1 MDLAEI
7 GRFLAELRRG
17 RGLTQAE
24 LGEKLGVT
32 NKTVSRWETGNYLP
46 PGEMLEALSRFYG
59 LTINE
64 LLSGRTLDAGEYRA
78 AAESNIVKTLQTS
91 AFGLKDRRI
100 FFRKKWRR
108 EHVYTFVICTVAW
121 VALLVSLW
129 LRGVDVP
136 LCATVGGLLAVLYH
150 AVLHNRMEAYVESR
164 IFGGRWDEY
173 RDGGASERE

>member
-1 MDLAEI
+1 MDLVKI
-7 GRFLAELRRG
+7 GRFLAGLRKG

-46 PGEMLEALSRFYG
+46 PVEMFEALSRFYG

-64 LLSGRTLDAGEYRA
+64 LLSGRTLDDGEYRE

-91 AFGLKDRRI
+91 AFELKDRQL

-108 EHVYTFVICTVAW
+108 EHVSTFIICTAAW
-121 VALLVSLW
+121 VVLLVSLW
-129 LRGVDVP
+129 LRGVEVS
-136 LCATVGGLLAVLYH
+136 LCVTVGGLLAVLYH
-150 AVLHNRMEAYVESR
+150 AVLNNRMEAYVESR

-173 RDGGASERE
+173 RNGGASERE